1 MTEILE
7 VEAVEEAGNIM
18 ITHGMRML
26 MLARLPYRRT
36 HVNRFRI
43 NLMDREMNA
52 VVVMAV
58 VLAVGPMV
66 ANRAA
71 DSLGR

>member
-26 MLARLPYRRT
+26 MLALLPSRT